1 MANHGFGSGWFGGTD
16 GAAGGG
22 PFGMGGPFGFG
33 GGPGTGGLGTGG
45 FGTGGL
51 GAGGPARGGL
61 GTGDLDALAR
71 QYWSAWGE
79 QLRAAGTP
87 APAAAPG
94 WNEAIGW
101 WSQLARG
108 GRSESNDMLDRFN
121 TQARGW
127 FAQMQQLSSQFSG
140 QDSSAADVA
149 RVWKQ
154 ALGDNPFANVL
165 QGMQGPGQQ
174 GIEQWMQQV
183 APLLQSMQQNG
194 QGLLGLP
201 TFGITREHQQRW
213 QQLSQAQLDQQQ
225 HSKAYQ
231 ALLAEAG
238 KNAFERFEDKLAERS
253 EPGRQLGSARA
264 LFDLWIDAAEEA
276 YAEIALSPK
285 FREVYG
291 KFVNSEMRVRAG
303 IQREIEQTC
312 GLLGIP
318 GRTEVDGAHRKIAQ
332 LERELRRLRDA
343 VERGAETAAAAAQ
356 APAPSPAAPRAAS
369 VAAKPARAGPGSAPA
384 VARAAPAAVKPVAA
398 KRAVAERAPVK
409 RAAAKSVAAKPVA
422 APRAP
427 AKRAVAK
434 RVAAPSA
441 PSPAARRKPSAK
453 PVKSAAARAPATTA
467 KRKR

>member
-1 MANHGFGSGWFGGTD
+1 MVNSGFG
-16 GAAGGG
+16 A
-22 PFGMGGPFGFG
+22 
-33 GGPGTGGLGTGG
+33 GG
-45 FGTGGL
+45 FGTN
-51 GAGGPARGGL
+51 
-61 GTGDLDALAR
+61 DDFNALAR

-79 QLRAAGTP
+79 QLRAAG
-87 APAAAPG
+87 APAQPTAPG

-108 GRSESNDMLDRFN
+108 GRTDTNDVLDRFN

-174 GIEQWMQQV
+174 GVEQWWEQV
-183 APLLQSMQQNG
+183 APTLQGMQHNG
-194 QGLLGLP
+194 KGLLGLP
-201 TFGITREHQQRW
+201 TFGFTREHQQRW
-213 QQLSQAQLDQQQ
+213 QQLAQAQLDHQQ

-231 ALLAEAG
+231 ALMAEAG
-238 KNAFERFEDKLAERS
+238 SKAFERFEDKLAEHS
-253 EPGRQLGSARA
+253 EPGRQIGSARA

-291 KFVNSEMRVRAG
+291 KFVNSQMRVRAAV
-303 IQREIEQTC
+303 QHEIEETC
-312 GLLGIP
+312 GLIGIP
-318 GRTEVDGAHRKIAQ
+318 GRIEVDAAHRKIAQ

-343 VERGAETAAAAAQ
+343 VERGAEPAAART
-356 APAPSPAAPRAAS
+356 PSPSPAASKAAPATLKS
-369 VAAKPARAGPGSAPA
+369 APAAPKAAAVAGKSAAAKPA
-384 VARAAPAAVKPVAA
+384 AA
-398 KRAVAERAPVK
+398 K
-409 RAAAKSVAAKPVA
+409 
-422 APRAP
+422 RAP
-427 AKRAVAK
+427 AKRAPAK
-434 RVAAPSA
+434 RAPAKRATAAPLATSA
-441 PSPAARRKPSAK
+441 AVQRKPAAKPA
-453 PVKSAAARAPATTA
+453 KSAAATRRTPAATA